1 MISVSQGKLGMCTY
15 SESCV
20 LKLFIQANDQIDG
33 YPLLSHHPHY
43 YLFYRVYHVWTKT
56 LASVV
61 NMERINC

>member
-15 SESCV
+15 SESRI

-43 YLFYRVYHVWTKT
+43 YLFYSESAMCGPRHWLLWLIWK
-56 LASVV
+56 
-61 NMERINC
+61 E